1 VLNAVPRF
9 LFVGTEKVVPDVY
22 SEILGTLGWEAYSD
36 GRMLADYQ
44 DSIFSAG
51 VMAGSVVGF
60 VLLPLLL
67 TWLLEAIARLAGP
80 HVSRP
85 VFGFVFIPLWLSATH
100 IEVEWA
106 TILLNF
112 RQAATMTFTALL
124 LVGILRG
131 LYHILVIATRPLPAL
146 PAPPSKGP

>member
-1 VLNAVPRF
+1 MPAAVLNTVPRF

-36 GRMLADYQ
+36 GKMLADYQ

-67 TWLLEAIARLAGP
+67 TWLLEVIARLAGP

-85 VFGFVFIPLWLSATH
+85 VFGFVFIPLWLSAAH

-106 TILLNF
+106 TILLNL
-112 RQAATMTFTALL
+112 RQAFTMTVTALFL
-124 LVGILRG
+124 AGILRG
-131 LYHILVIATRPLPAL
+131 LYRILVIASRPAL
-146 PAPPSKGP
+146 RTPAP